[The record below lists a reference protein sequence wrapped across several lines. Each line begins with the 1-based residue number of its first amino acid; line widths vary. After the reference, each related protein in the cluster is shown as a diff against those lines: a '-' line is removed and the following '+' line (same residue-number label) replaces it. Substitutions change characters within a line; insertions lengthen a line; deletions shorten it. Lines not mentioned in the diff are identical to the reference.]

1 MAGFDDITKKAQEF
15 LKDGK
20 VQDALKSE
28 KAEGISDNILDAVA
42 GAADKATGGKY
53 SDKIAQAKEQA
64 DKKVGDQ

>member
-1 MAGFDDITKKAQEF
+1 MAGFDDITKKAQDF

-28 KAEGISDNILDAVA
+28 KAEGVSDSILDAVA

>member
-1 MAGFDDITKKAQEF
+1 MAGFDDIAKKAQEF

-28 KAEGISDNILDAVA
+28 KAEGMSDKLLDAVS
-42 GAADKATGGKY
+42 GAADKATGGKFH
-53 SDKIAQAKEQA
+53 DQIENARDEA

>member
-28 KAEGISDNILDAVA
+28 KAEGVSDTILDAVA

-53 SDKIAQAKEQA
+53 RAKSAQAKAQA
-64 DKKVGDQ
+64 DKKIGDQ

>member
-28 KAEGISDNILDAVA
+28 KAEEVSDKVLGGVADAVK
-42 GAADKATGGKY
+42 KATGGKFD
-53 SDKIAQAKEQA
+53 DKIDQARDAA
-64 DKKVGDQ
+64 DKQVGNE

>member
-28 KAEGISDNILDAVA
+28 KAEGISDSILDAVA